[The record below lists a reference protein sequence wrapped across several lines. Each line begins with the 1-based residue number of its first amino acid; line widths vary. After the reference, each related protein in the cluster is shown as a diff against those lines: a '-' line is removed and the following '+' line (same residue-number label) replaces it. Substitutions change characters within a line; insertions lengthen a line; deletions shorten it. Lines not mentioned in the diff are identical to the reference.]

1 VIGWPFGERP
11 EQLRRVTDAVRPSPL
26 ALLSFDPER
35 EGCLITPRG
44 VELDLSKGCVW
55 SLTDVA
61 AVVSTIEQL

>member
-1 VIGWPFGERP
+1 VADRSS
-11 EQLRRVTDAVRPSPL
+11 PSPL

-44 VELDLSKGCVW
+44 VELDLSEGCVW

-61 AVVSTIEQL
+61 AVVSTIEEL